1 MEQIKI
7 GYDKTT
13 NLYIIPNRNYCI
25 INGKREK
32 IDTIYFNNT
41 RVLVT
46 SIKPETYQTY
56 SSKTIITHY
65 ESFNVE
71 TSGVLEVEDYN
82 KQKYSLEE
90 KGYYNDYEWFFN
102 ELEDEIK
109 YKRFLKDWK
118 PITKQEEIITDYEIV
133 FVEVPVSEYEDIQP
147 LASMDDIDS
156 CEKAMFIYKPNP
168 KKYFTEYC
176 ESLGMVLEPNDFKK
190 TPNSYSW
197 PSSGID
203 YVKINGDYL
212 FLGDNKP
219 KMFQKTAKYQE
230 CIDKMNQDIK
240 FIKDSV
246 DLFLR
251 KNDKTPLTEIER
263 GSYYKNLINIQKMVR
278 GLDVN
283 KKTQQNQISLLS
295 QIQKLIESIKIE
307 W

>member
-1 MEQIKI
+1 MEQIKV

-13 NLYIIPNRNYCI
+13 GLYIIPNRNYCI
-25 INGKREK
+25 INGKREN
-32 IDTIYFNNT
+32 IDTIYYNNA

-46 SIKPETYQTY
+46 SVKPETYQTY

-65 ESFNVE
+65 EKDDNFSNIL
-71 TSGVLEVEDYN
+71 TVEDYN
-82 KQKYSLEE
+82 KHIFDLQS
-90 KGYYNDYEWFFN
+90 KGVYEFHEWYFDD
-102 ELEDEIK
+102 LEDEIK

-118 PITKQEEIITDYEIV
+118 PITKLEEIITDYEIV

-147 LASMDDIDS
+147 LASMEDIDS
-156 CEKAMFIYKPNP
+156 CEKAMFVYKPNP

-176 ESLGMVLEPNDFKK
+176 ESLGMVFESNDYKK
-190 TPNSYSW
+190 TPNSYNWST
-197 PSSGID
+197 SGID

-219 KMFQKTAKYQE
+219 KLFQKTAKYQE

-240 FIKDSV
+240 FIKDNV

-263 GSYYKNLINIQKMVR
+263 GSYYKNLISIKN
-278 GLDVN
+278 DVN
-283 KKTQQNQISLLS
+283 KLEVIKKHWSDKSYLINR
-295 QIQKLIESIKIE
+295 IQKSIESIKIE
-307 W
+307 

>member
-32 IDTIYFNNT
+32 IDTIYYNNA
-41 RVLVT
+41 RVLIT
-46 SIKPETYQTY
+46 SVKPETYQTY
-56 SSKTIITHY
+56 SSKTITTHY
-65 ESFNVE
+65 EQDSHFSNIL
-71 TSGVLEVEDYN
+71 TVEDYN
-82 KQKYSLEE
+82 KHISDFRSRGWED
-90 KGYYNDYEWFFN
+90 DYEWFFDDI
-102 ELEDEIK
+102 EDEIK

-118 PITKQEEIITDYEIV
+118 PINKQEEVITDYEII
-133 FVEVPVSEYEDIQP
+133 FVEVPISEYEDIQP
-147 LASMDDIDS
+147 LASMEDIDS
-156 CEKAMFIYKPNP
+156 CEKAMFVYRPNP

-190 TPNSYSW
+190 TPNSYSF

-203 YVKINGDYL
+203 YVKINGEYL

-219 KMFQKTAKYQE
+219 KIFQKTAKYQE
-230 CIDKMNQDIK
+230 CIDKMDQDIK
-240 FIKDSV
+240 FIKDNI

-263 GSYYKNLINIQKMVR
+263 GSYYKNLINIQKSIR

-283 KKTQQNQISLLS
+283 KKTQQNQTSLLH

-307 W
+307 